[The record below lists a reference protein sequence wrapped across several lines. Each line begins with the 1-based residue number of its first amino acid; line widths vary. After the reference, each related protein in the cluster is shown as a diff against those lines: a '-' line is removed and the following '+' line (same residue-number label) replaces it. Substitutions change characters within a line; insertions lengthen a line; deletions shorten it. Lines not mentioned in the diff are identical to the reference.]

1 MAGNCVVANF
11 ENVDNVGVWFFH
23 SLITSAKLDLMTE
36 NEEAVHQNKP
46 RTCHQYES
54 TWELSNPVPG
64 VGSSATGSE
73 GFFVEITHLQPEYTV
88 LLFGVHVVDTDEFP
102 AGEADSASSNMLFP
116 QGPGI
121 GPFLRP
127 PVFALCG
134 SSFAIPSAS
143 GGNDWQAAT
152 LAAATDES
160 GPQDWPLTSIAQP
173 FAGAGLDN
181 FRAGIAFM
189 HRIAGFD
196 AAATASPPANSN
208 LYVFWHAL
216 GPVLAF
222 T

>member
-1 MAGNCVVANF
+1 MANF
-11 ENVDNVGVWFFH
+11 ENVDNVGTWTFH
-23 SLITSAKLDLMTE
+23 SHITSAKLDLMTQ

-54 TWELSNPVPG
+54 TWELTNPSHHAG
-64 VGSSATGSE
+64 TFGSSAQGDE

-102 AGEADSASSNMLFP
+102 AGEADSASSNLVFP
-116 QGPGI
+116 TGAGI

-134 SSFAIPSAS
+134 SSFAVPSAS
-143 GGNDWQAAT
+143 GGDDWQTAT

-160 GPQDWPLTSIAQP
+160 GPGDWPLTNIGQP
-173 FAGAGLDN
+173 FGGSGLDN
-181 FRAGIAFM
+181 FKAGIAFI

-196 AAATASPPANSN
+196 GQGTAAPPANSN

-216 GPVLAF
+216 GPVAAF